1 MLMECD
7 LPAYHT
13 QPKALYIA
21 DIVNL
26 IQGWEF
32 NGLLMLSFFKM
43 KRFSP
48 N

>member
-26 IQGWEF
+26 ILRVEI
-32 NGLLMLSFFKM
+32 
-43 KRFSP
+43 
-48 N
+48 